1 MILINRTKVCQNN
14 ICLFLIGGKSFSTNL
29 VLLSDKGKGKATQED
44 EEKWRKEEQNRD
56 IIKKEEGSEDSIARS
71 EQERYDEEYAYY
83 LQKNDMEQRYENLSK
98 TDSQAN
104 TSELYNTS
112 LAGPSNTNNTQDL
125 ADPSNTNNTQDL
137 AGPSNT
143 NNSNIKYVDSE
154 HFNYLMEVNEE
165 EQEYI
170 SGLKEEISEIQVRMG
185 PGGDIQDKAWRES
198 FEDLIDLYREQITEY
213 EECISLR
220 NHMVDPENTPV
231 PKVSFTSIRTVN
243 EQFEWDI
250 VNERTPTAE
259 YIAAELEAYT
269 NIIRRATYSEL
280 ADSEDYPNDPKS
292 SNPLETSSE
301 DSLSSSEEQVQQ
313 SERNTSQEE
322 SNNKQEQIQYSSVK
336 QDITEQE
343 KIKFS
348 SDEDS
353 EKLQEFF
360 SDKDSEGQ
368 ENQSPSVELNSTEVR
383 NPSFLEQK
391 KDPDSSDIF
400 SDVLYMFEEE
410 EKNNEESDN
419 TNLESVHSSP
429 ISNNADVENDK
440 NSNNKKNNDE
450 EDGSDESGSNGAQDN
465 GPSDDVGKS
474 DIDSSNKRSLLIAD
488 LIINL
493 INCIFGTDNN
503 DDDDYHD
510 NYYL

>member
-1 MILINRTKVCQNN
+1 
-14 ICLFLIGGKSFSTNL
+14 
-29 VLLSDKGKGKATQED
+29 
-44 EEKWRKEEQNRD
+44 
-56 IIKKEEGSEDSIARS
+56 
-71 EQERYDEEYAYY
+71 
-83 LQKNDMEQRYENLSK
+83 
-98 TDSQAN
+98 
-104 TSELYNTS
+104 
-112 LAGPSNTNNTQDL
+112 
-125 ADPSNTNNTQDL
+125 
-137 AGPSNT
+137 
-143 NNSNIKYVDSE
+143 
-154 HFNYLMEVNEE
+154 
-165 EQEYI
+165 
-170 SGLKEEISEIQVRMG
+170 
-185 PGGDIQDKAWRES
+185 
-198 FEDLIDLYREQITEY
+198 
-213 EECISLR
+213 
-220 NHMVDPENTPV
+220 MVDPENTPV

-280 ADSEDYPNDPKS
+280 ADSEDYPNDPES

-313 SERNTSQEE
+313 SKRNTSQEE

-465 GPSDDVGKS
+465 GPSDDVGKP